1 MIYYMMY
8 NEKWTYSLKITYWET
23 TRLSPKVPPPP
34 NNQPI
39 QFNLFKKKNLIK
51 ITFKSKAKIK
61 TPLTQNKISMIL

>member
-1 MIYYMMY
+1 MIYMMY

-23 TRLSPKVPPPP
+23 TRLSPKVPPPQ
-34 NNQPI
+34 QPTNPVQSI
-39 QFNLFKKKNLIK
+39 QEKKLIK